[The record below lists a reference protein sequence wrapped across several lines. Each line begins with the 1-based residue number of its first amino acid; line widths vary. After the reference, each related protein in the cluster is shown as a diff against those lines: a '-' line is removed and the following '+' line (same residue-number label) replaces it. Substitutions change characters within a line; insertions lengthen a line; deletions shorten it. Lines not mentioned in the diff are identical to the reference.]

1 MDAVSVIWCCRV
13 TSLRKIFSAGLLS
26 LVAIAIF
33 ILLGFWQLARL
44 DQRRAYNVELTE
56 RLDAAPLALTGVEA
70 PVAASLQYRMSIAR
84 GSYDFAHEQAKVNQF
99 WEGRLG
105 IHLLTPLVISGS
117 NEAIVVDRGWIPEAD
132 AAPDRWAKYAVT
144 SPVEVTGLIRL
155 SEANGTTAK
164 FPTEPR
170 TWFRIDPVQ
179 MQSDMGHPLLP
190 FWLQPKPQA
199 AQTAPPFQT
208 AFEPDLSEGPH
219 MGYAITWFGLA
230 VMTVIG
236 YVSLVWSGR
245 LSAEQRLQVP

>member
-1 MDAVSVIWCCRV
+1 MVVFV
-13 TSLRKIFSAGLLS
+13 
-26 LVAIAIF
+26 
-33 ILLGFWQLARL
+33 LLGFWQLARL
-44 DQRRAYNVELTE
+44 DQRRAYNAELTE
-56 RLDAAPLALTGVEA
+56 RLDASPLVLTGAEA
-70 PVAASLQYRMSIAR
+70 PEAAGLQYRMAIAR

-105 IHLLTPLVISGS
+105 IHLLTPLMINGS

-132 AAPDRWAKYAVT
+132 TAANKWAKYDVA
-144 SPVEVTGLIRL
+144 SPVEVTGWIRL

-170 TWFRIDPVQ
+170 TWFRIDPAQ

-199 AQTAPPFQT
+199 AQTAPPYQT
-208 AFEPDLSEGPH
+208 AFEPDLSEGSH

-236 YVSLVWSGR
+236 YVALVWSGR
-245 LSAEQRLQVP
+245 LSAEAKVRI